1 MKWKW
6 PEAAQRWKGAL
17 GKYIYVILVMAA
29 GAALL
34 LLPSGGRDSP
44 AEGAPAREEG
54 ASFDLR
60 AFEEKLEHTL
70 SRIEGAGE
78 AEVVLTL
85 DGGSRQVLARNQER
99 DGEGGGSNTVV
110 TVGRGSGVQEAVP
123 IQTVA
128 PEFRGALVVCPGGG
142 DPSVRLKLIE
152 AVSAVTGLGSDRI
165 SVCAGGDVTQGGA
178 LALQDVLQTR
188 NKARRNKHENEED

>member
-6 PEAAQRWKGAL
+6 PEAARRWKGAL
-17 GKYIYVILVMAA
+17 GKYGYVLLVIAA
-29 GAALL
+29 GAVLL

-44 AEGAPAREEG
+44 GEESPAREE
-54 ASFDLR
+54 AFDLT
-60 AFEEKLEHTL
+60 AFEEKLERIL

-78 AEVVLTL
+78 TRVVLTL
-85 DGGSRQVLARNQER
+85 DGGSRQVLARNQDREG
-99 DGEGGGSNTVV
+99 DGGASNTVV
-110 TVGRGSGVQEAVP
+110 TVGKGSGQQEAVP

-142 DPSVRLKLIE
+142 NAATRLKLIE

-165 SVCAGGDVTQGGA
+165 SVCAGG
-178 LALQDVLQTR
+178 
-188 NKARRNKHENEED
+188 